1 MTKRGGKNVLF
12 ANANPDRLF
21 WTADGRTLRNYFDLC
36 RALEEM
42 SDDTYRHHARID
54 KNDFSTWV
62 SDIFGDQRLAK
73 RLAAANNREK
83 SQIAVLKHMV
93 SVLTKKGR

>member
-1 MTKRGGKNVLF
+1 MPKSSKKVLF
-12 ANANPDRLF
+12 ANAGHDRLF
-21 WTADGRTLRNYFDLC
+21 WTADGRALKNYFDLS

-42 SDDTYRHHARID
+42 SDETYRHHTRID
-54 KNDFSTWV
+54 KNDFSAWV
-62 SDIFGDQRLAK
+62 SDIFGDQRLAR
-73 RLAAANNREK
+73 RLATANSREK